1 MGLVLLVGL
10 GGRGPAWMVPV
21 RGLAVLVVGVAL
33 QASAGGA
40 GGWFMAWPF
49 VLVAVY
55 PLALPGPAGLVI
67 AGLAVLGYVLVVRL
81 APPAV
86 GPALAVARG
95 VLLAGLAGLAWT
107 AASAYARMANLAVG
121 AELELGRRERLG
133 RALLDALSDP
143 TAVLDPQGRIVAVNQ
158 AWIRFAAEGQAGQAL
173 GRSGTATRPPARPR
187 PPPASTAW
195 RRPPTVSARCW
206 PGSCRCSAA
215 ATGSRA
221 RPDPSRSPS
230 PPWPTATAPW
240 SPTARRR
247 SRMGLRRCDSVS
259 GVALSDRL
267 ADQPAADGVPSRPS
281 GRWRTLLRFAVAG
294 VFIAVIAVVMAG
306 QWQQAKPL
314 LGRLSVASVLGALAL
329 ILAGLYATFRCW
341 WAVLA
346 DLGGHLP
353 SRPAKRVFYHG
364 QLGKYL
370 PGTVW
375 PAVTQMRLGR
385 DYRVPPR
392 ASGAAFV
399 VFMLLVVGTGLLV
412 GVPVIPLLGKDAAD
426 QYHWLLLVLPLL
438 AVAVAPPVL
447 NRALALALRLAR
459 RPPLPAPLS
468 LGGILKATGWAIA
481 SWLCYG
487 LHAYLLARQLGAEG
501 GALLWLQCTGAF
513 AIAFASGPLLVI
525 APAGAGV
532 REAALLL
539 LLGST
544 ITAPRAAVIAV
555 VSRLLFI
562 VGDLAWAAVALVA
575 TRRLVRPAGPPPP

>member
-1 MGLVLLVGL
+1 
-10 GGRGPAWMVPV
+10 
-21 RGLAVLVVGVAL
+21 
-33 QASAGGA
+33 
-40 GGWFMAWPF
+40 
-49 VLVAVY
+49 
-55 PLALPGPAGLVI
+55 
-67 AGLAVLGYVLVVRL
+67 VLVVRL
-81 APPAV
+81 AHPAV
-86 GPALAVARG
+86 GPTLAVARG
-95 VLLAGLAGLAWT
+95 VLLAGLAWT
-107 AASAYARMANLAVG
+107 AASAYARMANLAVE
-121 AELELGRRERLG
+121 AELELGRRERRG
-133 RALLDALSDP
+133 RALLDALTDP

-158 AWIRFAAEGQAGQAL
+158 AWIRFAAEDQAGQAL
-173 GRSGTATRPPARPR
+173 GEVGHGYPA
-187 PPPASTAW
+187 A
-195 RRPPTVSARCW
+195 CE
-206 PGSCRCSAA
+206 AA
-215 ATGSRA
+215 AAAGFDGLEA
-221 RPDPSRSPS
+221 AADGVRSVLAGELSLFRCRYRVPGDAG
-230 PPWPTATAPW
+230 PCEVTVTPWPTATAPW

-247 SRMGLRRCDSVS
+247 THMALARCDSVS

-294 VFIAVIAVVMAG
+294 MFIAVIAVVMAG

-314 LGRLSVASVLGALAL
+314 LGRLSVASILAALAL

-385 DYRVPPR
+385 DYQVPPR

-399 VFMLLVVGTGLLV
+399 VFMLLIVGTGLLV
-412 GVPVIPLLGKDAAD
+412 GVPVIPLLGRDAAD

-447 NRALALALRLAR
+447 NRTLALALRLAR

-468 LGGILKATGWAIA
+468 LAGILKATGWAIG

-487 LHAYLLARQLGAEG
+487 LHVYLLARQLGAEG

-575 TRRLVRPAGPPPP
+575 ARRLVRPPGPSP